1 MYNKASN
8 WEKIP
13 LFFLCF
19 GSVASSPEAGE
30 VSIIYIYMEIRLSEV
45 FTAYVHQSQPGN
57 LVLDGTNSEE
67 ALSSTTHLTIAA
79 HQDDIETIAIDGI
92 LQGLNSPDAQFNS
105 CVVTVGHGS
114 PM

>member
-1 MYNKASN
+1 
-8 WEKIP
+8 
-13 LFFLCF
+13 
-19 GSVASSPEAGE
+19 
-30 VSIIYIYMEIRLSEV
+30 MEIRLSEV
-45 FTAYVHQSQPGN
+45 FTEYVHQSQPGN

-67 ALSSTTHLTIAA
+67 ALSSTTHLAIAA

-92 LQGLNSPDAQFNS
+92 LRGLNNPDAQFNS

>member
-1 MYNKASN
+1 
-8 WEKIP
+8 
-13 LFFLCF
+13 
-19 GSVASSPEAGE
+19 
-30 VSIIYIYMEIRLSEV
+30 MEIRLSEV

-92 LQGLNSPDAQFNS
+92 LRGLNNPDAYFNGY
-105 CVVTVGHGS
+105 VVIVGHGH
-114 PM
+114 PV